1 MIDVMRRKH
10 IRRCFLQTLK
20 TAGDYAL
27 EESTLWQH
35 VDDLV
40 KPPTNFGERG
50 IMLKFF
56 KDGDY
61 IRKAADTLD
70 PEMIQ
75 WVITERGK
83 NLLASL

>member
-27 EESTLWQH
+27 EETTLWQH

-40 KPPTNFGERG
+40 KPPTTYGERG
-50 IMLKFF
+50 VIIKFF

-61 IRKAADTLD
+61 IRAVADSLD
-70 PEMIQ
+70 PEIVQ